1 MILLIL
7 YFSLVDEIFLAG
19 SYLSCFLLIDL
30 LWEFHSRH
38 YFIGFVSYFR
48 FCSSHENAGMVVD
61 MGFISCMVLPSGVL
75 HFWMVIEIMIYCV
88 ETTVIIAMVDLEDL
102 YPLLRAML
110 KLSYLS
116 FYCMWMPSSSEEPK
130 INITWPI

>member
-1 MILLIL
+1 
-7 YFSLVDEIFLAG
+7 
-19 SYLSCFLLIDL
+19 
-30 LWEFHSRH
+30 
-38 YFIGFVSYFR
+38 
-48 FCSSHENAGMVVD
+48 MVVD

-75 HFWMVIEIMIYCV
+75 HFWKVIEIMICCV

-116 FYCMWMPSSSEEPK
+116 FYCM
-130 INITWPI
+130 